1 MAQDKCRSSPH
12 DVKADLKCLMAQ
24 YALPSIHSLGPEFQ
38 AIDSL
43 EATKTTC
50 AVLKRL
56 NAALETNDTEK
67 LESCFFAEQAF
78 WKDQLALTWHLR
90 TFISRANIAKSLLET
105 KALRKMTGKFEIE
118 GEAEFIHA
126 GPNLPILVCELR
138 FRTESPAATCDGT
151 MWLLPVETQPS
162 GDSTG
167 TTTWRIW
174 ILSTRLGELD
184 LHPENESLLRSGGV
198 CSKSEERI
206 ETDVF
211 IVGGGNAAMALA
223 ARLKALKVRSVMADR
238 NASVGDNWARR
249 YDCMKFHIPTS
260 FCELPYLRYPS
271 ELQNRLLTRNDL
283 STQIR
288 RYAQTFRL
296 DIINSVEIVQTTL
309 DKDGR
314 WNIRFQTPDGMST
327 AIARH
332 LVQATG
338 IGSQKPYLPPMLKHQ
353 AFRGTSIHS
362 SQYRNAKELKDRGVE
377 TVCIIGSANT
387 AFDVLE
393 DCHAAG
399 LQVTMV
405 ARSPTYMVPLEYVCD
420 DRSLGAYNYSV
431 EKADRLFMMLPTIV
445 DSQLGRELFSQLA
458 SKEHDRYSTLCEIGF
473 PVLDSRHPD
482 AALMH
487 NLIERGGGHYVDT
500 GATALLAEKKVDF
513 VVGVEPKA
521 YTPNGIELSDQRAL
535 DADAVVWCTG
545 FADKDVRQTVAD
557 ILKISLPVDATW
569 GVNEEGEVRGLWR
582 RHLYVDNYWVMGG
595 YTQQHRWYSRLLAHQ
610 IKAELEGI
618 LPAAYRD
625 VPSAVPACEV

>member
-1 MAQDKCRSSPH
+1 MC
-12 DVKADLKCLMAQ
+12 
-24 YALPSIHSLGPEFQ
+24 
-38 AIDSL
+38 
-43 EATKTTC
+43 
-50 AVLKRL
+50 
-56 NAALETNDTEK
+56 
-67 LESCFFAEQAF
+67 
-78 WKDQLALTWHLR
+78 
-90 TFISRANIAKSLLET
+90 AKSLLET
-105 KALRKMTGKFEIE
+105 KALRKMTSKFEIE

-138 FRTESPAATCDGT
+138 FRTELPAVTCDGT
-151 MWLLPVETQPS
+151 MWLLPPS
-162 GDSTG
+162 IDSTG

-184 LHPENESLLRSGGV
+184 LHPKNESLLRSSGA

-211 IVGGGNAAMALA
+211 IVRGGNAAMALA

-283 STQIR
+283 LTQIR

-338 IGSQKPYLPPMLKHQ
+338 IGSQKPYLPPMLKYQ

-362 SQYRNAKELKDRGVE
+362 SQYRNAKELKDRGVK

-387 AFDVLE
+387 AFD
-393 DCHAAG
+393 
-399 LQVTMV
+399 
-405 ARSPTYMVPLEYVCD
+405 YVCD

-458 SKEHDRYSTLCEIGF
+458 SMEPDRYSNLCEIGF
-473 PVLDSRHPD
+473 PIFDSRHPD
-482 AALMH
+482 ASLMH

-513 VVGVEPKA
+513 IVGVEPKA
-521 YTPNGIELSDQRAL
+521 YTPNGIEAL

-625 VPSAVPACEV
+625 VPLVVPACEA